1 MLPAV
6 RGSRL
11 GPLVRHGRSLHTT
24 SRCLS
29 SAEAAPAAR
38 PAHYDTS
45 QQLSAID
52 AVKERRLKA
61 GKLVAG
67 VAAASDSDMFKGPT
81 TGLPKSKRWDN
92 HLSQESRVREPCTL
106 KQAARYMKKPG
117 LISLGGG
124 LPSSEVFPIAE
135 LGFKV
140 PVAPKFSEKETEESG
155 QTVTIGK
162 YDVRDRGGTYD
173 LSIAC
178 NYGQA
183 TGSPQMM
190 RYLTEHTEIVYNP
203 PYADWKVCQTIGST
217 GALEEALRMFCDKD
231 RGDSILTEDFSFS
244 TALETVGPLGVKAFG
259 VAIDEEGLVPEAMD
273 ALLSN

>member
-1 MLPAV
+1 
-6 RGSRL
+6 
-11 GPLVRHGRSLHTT
+11 
-24 SRCLS
+24 
-29 SAEAAPAAR
+29 
-38 PAHYDTS
+38 
-45 QQLSAID
+45 
-52 AVKERRLKA
+52 
-61 GKLVAG
+61 
-67 VAAASDSDMFKGPT
+67 
-81 TGLPKSKRWDN
+81 
-92 HLSQESRVREPCTL
+92 
-106 KQAARYMKKPG
+106 MKKPG

-124 LPSSEVFPIAE
+124 LPSSEVFPFAE

-140 PVAPKFSEKETEESG
+140 PVAPKFSEKDTEEAG

-190 RYLTEHTEIVYNP
+190 RYLTEHTEIVYKP

-231 RGDSILTEDFSFS
+231 RGDAVLTEDFSFS

-259 VAIDEEGLVPEAMD
+259 VAIDEQGLIPEAMD
-273 ALLSN
+273 ELLSKWDAPGNLICCIPFPQARTPQAQRKEPRDEGPFMLWRRSTTYTLSKMSPITSFRCSPTPAAISPTFRHQRQ